1 VTDMQPYRLLP
12 VLLVLSACA
21 NSPDDCV
28 GAGAGQCSVA
38 RHDANEPVR
47 RGEFDSLLKAYL
59 DDHPEIVAEMTQKLR
74 VKQVAERQAKGKLAL
89 AENRDEIFEDSSD
102 PVLGNPKGDVTL
114 VEFFDNEC
122 PFCKKLS
129 PTLEQLIAK
138 DSGVKLV
145 LKEYPILG
153 PGSET
158 AARYAL
164 AAIRQGKYAEF
175 HSALMADKTPE
186 HHLAESRILDIAAD
200 AGLDVARLKQ
210 DAGGAEIIGRIENN
224 RSLARKLTITGTP
237 GLVIGGRIESGA
249 LSLEALQQAVAD
261 ERRAKQPAS

>member
-1 VTDMQPYRLLP
+1 MPLILL
-12 VLLVLSACA
+12 LSACA
-21 NSPDDCV
+21 NSPDDCL
-28 GAGAGQCSVA
+28 GAGTGQCSVA
-38 RHDANEPVR
+38 QHNANEPVR
-47 RGEFDSLLKAYL
+47 RGEFDALLKAYL
-59 DDHPEIVAEMTQKLR
+59 DDHPEIVAEMNQKLHA
-74 VKQVAERQAKGKLAL
+74 KQVAERQAKGKLAL
-89 AENRDEIFEDSSD
+89 AENRSEIFEDSSD
-102 PVLGNPKGDVTL
+102 PVLGNPQGDITL

-129 PTLEQLIAK
+129 PTLEQLISK
-138 DSGVKLV
+138 DTGVKVV

-153 PGSET
+153 PASET

-175 HSALMADKTPE
+175 HAALMADKTPE
-186 HHLAESRILDIAAD
+186 HQLAEPRILDIAVA

-210 DAGGAEIIGRIENN
+210 DASAAEIAGRIESN
-224 RSLARKLTITGTP
+224 RLLARKLTITGTP

-261 ERRAKQPAS
+261 ERRVKQPAG

>member
-1 VTDMQPYRLLP
+1 MKLHRSLP
-12 VLLVLSACA
+12 LILALSGCA
-21 NSPDDCV
+21 NSSGDCL
-28 GAGAGQCSVA
+28 GGAGQCSVVQ
-38 RHDANEPVR
+38 HDANEPVR
-47 RGEFDSLLKAYL
+47 RGEFASLLKTYL
-59 DDHPEIVAEMTQKLR
+59 DDHPEIVVEMNQKLR

-89 AENRDEIFEDSSD
+89 AESRTEIFEDPFD

-129 PTLEQLIAK
+129 PTLEQLISK
-138 DSGVKLV
+138 DSGVRIV

-164 AAIRQGKYAEF
+164 AAIRQGKYTEF
-175 HSALMADKTPE
+175 HHALMADKTPE
-186 HHLAESRILDIAAD
+186 HQLAEPRILEIAAG
-200 AGLDVARLKQ
+200 AGLDMARLKQ
-210 DAGGAEIIGRIENN
+210 DAAGTEISGRIESN
-224 RSLARKLTITGTP
+224 RTLARKLTITGTP
-237 GLVIGGRIESGA
+237 GLVIGSRIESGA

-261 ERRAKQPAS
+261 ERHAKQAAG

>member
-1 VTDMQPYRLLP
+1 M
-12 VLLVLSACA
+12 
-21 NSPDDCV
+21 
-28 GAGAGQCSVA
+28 
-38 RHDANEPVR
+38 
-47 RGEFDSLLKAYL
+47 
-59 DDHPEIVAEMTQKLR
+59 
-74 VKQVAERQAKGKLAL
+74 
-89 AENRDEIFEDSSD
+89 
-102 PVLGNPKGDVTL
+102 
-114 VEFFDNEC
+114 
-122 PFCKKLS
+122 
-129 PTLEQLIAK
+129 
-138 DSGVKLV
+138 KLV

-186 HHLAESRILDIAAD
+186 HQLVESRILDIAAD

-261 ERRAKQPAS
+261 ERRAKHPAS